1 MLGTIERNG
10 KRYSCSKKLA
20 CKVNNGIVD
29 DYGIPI
35 IAEPDADNKRFIQ
48 LLGIQFGWHFEE
60 IAENRFKNQYGAVF
74 TICDYE

>member
-10 KRYSCSKKLA
+10 KHYSCSKKLA

-35 IAEPDADNKRFIQ
+35 IAEPDADNNRFIK
-48 LLGIQFGWHFEE
+48 LFGIQMGLHFEE
-60 IAENRFKNQYGAVF
+60 IAENRFQSQCGAVYA
-74 TICDYE
+74 ICDYE

>member
-48 LLGIQFGWHFEE
+48 LLGIQFGWYFEQ
-60 IAENRFKNQYGAVF
+60 IAENRFKNQCGSVF